1 MDSSQNDMPSLCPLE
16 NYGGHQ
22 PPSPSKSRRMLLQIH
37 QRPLGIYL
45 HWSIST
51 GLSTLVYLHWS
62 ISTANPTTNQDAS
75 DEALYSRAGSLN
87 RDTGD
92 IKQQGPLGIP
102 GFRERTRRSLW
113 NSSSQ
118 TCCWTTSRTN
128 DSENGDAT
136 RCGII
141 SKTRWLWVRR
151 RRSLQSSSVHICG
164 RNSCRI
170 HRITETSKTHKRL

>member
-62 ISTANPTTNQDAS
+62 ISTASPTTNQDAS

-118 TCCWTTSRTN
+118 TCCWTTSRTKGFW
-128 DSENGDAT
+128 E
-136 RCGII
+136 
-141 SKTRWLWVRR
+141 RR
-151 RRSLQSSSVHICG
+151 RHSLWNHQQ
-164 RNSCRI
+164 NQMTLN
-170 HRITETSKTHKRL
+170 TETPLIAEQLCTHLW